1 MFIPD
6 PGPWFLPIPDPGS
19 RISDPGSK
27 NSNKR
32 ERWEKISCHTFLC
45 SHKFHKIVNYL
56 SFEVLKKFLFKHI
69 PLKTPHIHIT
79 KFKNIRSVLYLN
91 FQHQKYNTNSIFYL
105 RNMKG
110 SEVPRKTLA
119 FSVTALLPTTKPG
132 SLKLNKF
139 QNNNCYFKKVY
150 LYLDYL
156 G

>member
-1 MFIPD
+1 MVLGSGIRD
-6 PGPWFLPIPDPGS
+6 PRSGIRKKSIPDPGS
-19 RISDPGSK
+19 RIQGSK
-27 NSNKR
+27 STQSRIPDPDPQHWRQHQK
-32 ERWEKISCHTFLC
+32 S
-45 SHKFHKIVNYL
+45 VD
-56 SFEVLKKFLFKHI
+56 LFKHI

-91 FQHQKYNTNSIFYL
+91 FQHQKDNTNSIFYL